1 MLRQII
7 SQVFER
13 FGYLV
18 VSTSRYQE
26 LRSKENYKPSEDVL
40 AEHLRRVFERCQV
53 DCVFD
58 VGANDG
64 AFVKWLRESV
74 GFAGQVVSFEPIPAQ
89 VAVLAKKA
97 ADDPRWM
104 ICPFAL
110 GRSEGMNLFHVM
122 ESDVFSSFLKPGAS
136 QPSKYADSNKILTT
150 LSVKVS
156 TVAKVWEEVRA
167 RLGVSRLYLKMDTQ
181 GFDLEVFAGATSVLG
196 SIVAL
201 QSEVAF
207 RRIYEGAADFHQAS
221 EAFASAGFRPSM
233 LHPISF
239 DEGLGI
245 IEADGVFVRDQF

>member
-1 MLRQII
+1 M
-7 SQVFER
+7 FER

-89 VAVLAKKA
+89 VAVLEKKA

-104 ICPFAL
+104 ICPYAL
-110 GRSEGMNLFHVM
+110 GRCVGTHQLHVM
-122 ESDVFSSFLKPGAS
+122 ESDVFSSFLKPDAA
-136 QPSKYADSNKILTT
+136 QPEKYADSNRIQTT
-150 LSVKVS
+150 LPVQVS
-156 TVAKVWEEVRA
+156 TVAKVWHDIRNKF
-167 RLGVSRLYLKMDTQ
+167 GVSRLYLKMDTQ
-181 GFDLEVFAGATSVLG
+181 GFDLEVFAGAASVMG
-196 SIVAL
+196 FIAAL

-207 RRIYEGAADFHQAS
+207 RRIYEGAADFYQAS
-221 EAFASAGFRPSM
+221 KVFAEAGFRPSM
-233 LHPISF
+233 FHPISF
-239 DEGLGI
+239 DEGLGM
-245 IEADGVFVRDQF
+245 IEADGVYVNGN

>member
-1 MLRQII
+1 MLRQIF
-7 SQVFER
+7 SQVLKR

-40 AEHLRRVFERCQV
+40 AEHLRRVFDRCQV

-64 AFVKWLRESV
+64 AFVEWLRKSV

-89 VAVLAKKA
+89 VAVLEKKA

-110 GRSEGMNLFHVM
+110 GRCESTQPFHVM
-122 ESDVFSSFLKPGAS
+122 ESDVFSSFLKPDGT
-136 QPSKYADSNKILTT
+136 QPEKYAGSNKIQTT

-156 TVAKVWEEVRA
+156 TVAQAWEEIRA
-167 RLGVSRLYLKMDTQ
+167 KFGVSRLYLKMDTQ
-181 GFDLEVFAGATSVLG
+181 GFDLEVFAGAASVMG

-221 EAFASAGFRPSM
+221 KEFTDAGFRPSM
-233 LHPISF
+233 FHPISF
-239 DEGLGI
+239 DEGLGM
-245 IEADGVFVRDQF
+245 IEADGVFVNGN